1 MLIGEIKEI
10 HRYPVKSLAGES
22 LQQVQVER
30 YGIYGDR
37 SHALMDPTQEGWDRF
52 ITARDIPKLLSYR
65 ARFEGEGSERQFPE
79 VAITDT
85 EGRTFGW
92 NDEFL
97 SQFDSLHN
105 KRVALETHAPD
116 SEELLA
122 VDASSILIITES
134 SIKALEQRWGHP
146 VDPRRFRA
154 NFLVT
159 LYEDVPFSENDWL
172 QRTLTIG
179 SIELQV
185 DELCERCSMITIQP
199 DTLQRDSSLL
209 KLIHQERNTMFG
221 VYASVIETGTV
232 RVGDKISI
240 E

>member
-1 MLIGEIKEI
+1 MKEI

-30 YGIYGDR
+30 YGLYGDR
-37 SHALMDPTQEGWDRF
+37 SHALIDPSQEGWDRYV
-52 ITARDIPKLLSYR
+52 TARDIPKLLSYR
-65 ARFEGEGSERQFPE
+65 ARFEGDGSDSHFPE
-79 VAITDT
+79 VAIMDS
-85 EGRTFGW
+85 EGRRFGW

-105 KRVALETHAPD
+105 KEVTLETNTPD

-134 SIKALEQRWGHP
+134 SVKALEQRWGHP
-146 VDPRRFRA
+146 LDPRRFRA

-159 LYEDVPFSENDWL
+159 LYEEAPFSETVWL
-172 QRTLTIG
+172 QRKLTIG
-179 SIELQV
+179 SVTLQA
-185 DELCERCSMITIQP
+185 DELCERCSMITVHP
-199 DTLQRDSSLL
+199 ETLHRDSSLL

-221 VYASVIETGTV
+221 VYASVVETGKV